1 VCWLG
6 SILKKTDIKQAFFS
20 RSLCESTHF
29 QLVAIVH
36 RHKEMAFKLFNISY
50 LVVVI
55 DVLFVIGANSSLMG
69 FRKSYSAFDADCGMV
84 DSISSNSRIVGGAE
98 SQPNEFPWQ
107 AFLQVE
113 MQSGNAYACGGTLIA
128 DRWVLTAARCL
139 VVPG

>member
-1 VCWLG
+1 V
-6 SILKKTDIKQAFFS
+6 
-20 RSLCESTHF
+20 
-29 QLVAIVH
+29 VIVH
-36 RHKEMAFKLFNISY
+36 RQKEMAFKLLNVSY

-55 DVLFVIGANSSLMG
+55 NVLFVIGCANSSLMG

-98 SQPNEFPWQ
+98 TQPNEFPWQ

-128 DRWVLTAARCL
+128 DRWILTAARCL